1 MGKNLNRIIK
11 DLPEKRRVKIEARAK
26 QLIAEELTLSD
37 VRKARKLTQMKMA
50 KLLNIGQDSVSRIEK
65 RSDMLLSTLE
75 SYVRAMGGNLSL
87 VAKFPDRPDVTLKGV
102 GLDELFALAK
112 AKKTKKNGS
121 RHRSN

>member
-11 DLPEKRRVKIEARAK
+11 GLPEKRRAKIEARAK

-102 GLDELFALAK
+102 GLDELFALTK